1 MKRWFR
7 IHHHRS
13 HLLIPIVS
21 VPPSASVLFNRWQ
34 ARGRLRHLQVLVKVG
49 ELRNLKRSAEALG
62 LSQPAVSQLLAD
74 LEDLIE
80 LPLFE
85 RHARG
90 VRITP
95 AGAELLP
102 LARHVLDTLAEGSE
116 TLTAMRRAGEGVV
129 RIAAVTSAVTGLLA
143 QVLPSFV
150 RANPTIQLQV
160 RECDLDAWPLLLARG
175 EADVAACRAA
185 AAPPSG
191 FDFHPLV
198 EDRFIVACGPQHP
211 LAARRRI
218 GWQRLAQ
225 ETWLPPPVGSTA
237 RQVFDTQMAA
247 AGLQP
252 AICNVVT
259 RALTLTSALLQAEP
273 LLTLLP
279 YGAARTFLA
288 TRQLA
293 VLEPLPALPFTP
305 IGLMLPHE
313 GGSAALRSFAGF
325 CDRFFVRGRATAGCE

>member
-1 MKRWFR
+1 MTT
-7 IHHHRS
+7 
-13 HLLIPIVS
+13 
-21 VPPSASVLFNRWQ
+21 PPSATVLFNRWQ

-62 LSQPAVSQLLAD
+62 LSQPAVTQLLAD
-74 LEDLIE
+74 LEDLVE

-102 LARHVLDTLAEGSE
+102 LARHMLDTLAEGSE
-116 TLTAMRRAGEGVV
+116 TLTAMRHAGEGVV

-143 QVLPSFV
+143 QALPAFV
-150 RANPTIQLQV
+150 RAHPQIQLQV

-175 EADVAACRAA
+175 EADVAVCRAA
-185 AAPPSG
+185 AAPPAG

-198 EDRFIVACGPQHP
+198 DDRFIVACGPQHP
-211 LAARRRI
+211 LAERRRLS
-218 GWQRLAQ
+218 WQRLAQ

-237 RQVFDTQMAA
+237 RRVFDEQMAA
-247 AGLQP
+247 AGVQP
-252 AICNVVT
+252 ALCQVVT
-259 RALTLTSALLQAEP
+259 RAFTLTAALLQAEA

-279 YGAARTFLA
+279 YGAVRTFVA
-288 TRQLA
+288 TGQLA
-293 VLEPLPALPFTP
+293 VIEPLPALPFTP
-305 IGLMLPHE
+305 IGLMLPRE
-313 GGSAALRSFAGF
+313 GGSLALRTWAGF
-325 CDRFFVRGRATAGCE
+325 CERFFLRGAAAGRRTMA

>member
-1 MKRWFR
+1 M
-7 IHHHRS
+7 S
-13 HLLIPIVS
+13 S
-21 VPPSASVLFNRWQ
+21 PPSATVLFNRWQ

-74 LEDLIE
+74 LEDLVE

-143 QVLPSFV
+143 PLLPAFV
-150 RANPTIQLQV
+150 RAHPGIQLHV

-175 EADVAACRAA
+175 EADCAACREAE
-185 AAPPSG
+185 AAPAG

-198 EDRFIVACGPQHP
+198 EDRFVVACGPQHP
-211 LAARRRI
+211 LAQRRRLS
-218 GWQRLAQ
+218 WQRLAQ

-237 RQVFDTQMAA
+237 RRVFDEQMTQ

-252 AICNVVT
+252 ALCHVVT
-259 RALTLTSALLQAEP
+259 RALTLTSALLQAQP

-279 YGAARTFLA
+279 LGAVHTFAA
-288 TRQLA
+288 TGQLA
-293 VLEPLPALPFTP
+293 VIEPVPALPFTP
-305 IGLMLPHE
+305 IGLMLPEH
-313 GGSAALRSFAGF
+313 GGSSAMRTLASF
-325 CDRFFVRGRATAGCE
+325 CDGFFRSKAGARRPGNA